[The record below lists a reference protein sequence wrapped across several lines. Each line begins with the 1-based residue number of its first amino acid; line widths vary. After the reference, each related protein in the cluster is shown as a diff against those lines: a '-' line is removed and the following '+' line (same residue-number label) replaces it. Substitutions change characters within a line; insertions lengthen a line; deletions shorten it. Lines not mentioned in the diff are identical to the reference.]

1 MGPLPQTPDDII
13 VALTLL
19 PFIPDQSTMCE
30 NCAHGDDMA
39 EEVFRVMN
47 DCLNGALSIEDTIT
61 TIRGVKAR
69 PIRKQGQQMILGYQV
84 ECSIIQE
91 YPFSNDLITVSV
103 YSQHVSFPHREC
115 EYGCMIR
122 AHVTVPKCSDT
133 SLMGIIEKRISGC
146 FTGYCIEPTNGLG
159 ILVVTKDHKA
169 EQERQHIYYDFYLTT
184 APMFKPPTGHRHIR
198 DE

>member
-13 VALTLL
+13 VALMLL
-19 PFIPDQSTMCE
+19 PFVPDQSTMCE
-30 NCAHGDDMA
+30 NCAHGDDIA

-47 DCLNGALSIEDTIT
+47 DCLNGALSIKDTIT

-69 PIRKQGQQMILGYQV
+69 PIRKQGQQTILGYQV

-115 EYGCMIR
+115 EYR
-122 AHVTVPKCSDT
+122 
-133 SLMGIIEKRISGC
+133 
-146 FTGYCIEPTNGLG
+146 
-159 ILVVTKDHKA
+159 
-169 EQERQHIYYDFYLTT
+169 
-184 APMFKPPTGHRHIR
+184 
-198 DE
+198 